1 MKNQTKIILVAGVIN
16 WGEKLGKQSGW
27 TQTSFVQ
34 SMMAR
39 MIGQHLKLTG
49 GKGIIA
55 VWDLVG

>member
-1 MKNQTKIILVAGVIN
+1 MKNRTKIILVAGVIN

-34 SMMAR
+34 NMMAR

-55 VWDLVG
+55 V